1 MAVAG
6 MGRDILLGVEERA
19 RRTGFPG
26 EEHRSDLV
34 GVEGNALAEGGNGL
48 VGEGGSDPVAGRRIA
63 VLGREADDSLGEE
76 DLREG
81 PGEVLAVRILRME
94 VLDIWL
100 VLMTRL
106 WGMSLNGYNLRLG
119 G

>member
-81 PGEVLAVRILRME
+81 PREGPGEVLAVRILRME
-94 VLDIWL
+94 VLD
-100 VLMTRL
+100 T
-106 WGMSLNGYNLRLG
+106 
-119 G
+119 